1 MSDKTEHPPLPEAF
15 AALGVRNSIL
25 RGLADMGFTEPSEIQ
40 QLLIPV
46 AMTGVDI
53 LGQARTGTGKTAA
66 FGIPVLCRIERGVS
80 VQCLILTPTR
90 ELAVQVSEDMRR
102 YAKHTP
108 IKVVAVYG
116 GQKIQGDIKALHG
129 NPEVVIGTPGR
140 VIDLL
145 DRGLLRLE
153 NIRFIVLDEV
163 DRMLDIGFR
172 EDIRNILSRLK
183 GMRRTQMQVGRDG
196 HSQRPAR
203 ESDRQRDEVKAA
215 EAELFVEHTGTE
227 GGDRAI
233 DTGVAPTSLEPD
245 APAPEVEDDDDSY
258 IEPARIGHQTIFV
271 SATFTEEIERLARRY
286 MKEPVEKLI
295 APGAD
300 EKPTVDKVEQFY
312 LSAEP
317 WDKYKLLRKLLQRE
331 QPELAIIFCRTKHG
345 AEKLAKNLDMDGI
358 SCREIH
364 GNLAQNKRDSVMK
377 GFKAGKFDVL
387 VATDLASRGIDV
399 AGVSHIINYDVPED
413 PDIYVH
419 RIGRT
424 ARMGAVGKAFMFVT
438 KEQGYELTRIENTI
452 NMVIPQDTVEGFV
465 ARPPPNELPPAA
477 PKPADP
483 TKPPEPDKSTMRL
496 GAKLPSRRRRR

>member
-25 RGLADMGFTEPSEIQ
+25 KGLAEINFTTPSEIQ

-46 AMTGVDI
+46 ALTGVDI

-66 FGIPVLCRIERGVS
+66 FGIPVLCRVERQVP

-90 ELAVQVSEDMRR
+90 ELAVQVSEDLKRF
-102 YAKHTP
+102 AKHTP
-108 IKVVAVYG
+108 IKVVSVYG

-129 NPEVVIGTPGR
+129 KPEIVVGTPGR

-145 DRGLLRLE
+145 DRRLLTLE

-183 GMRRTQMQVGRDG
+183 GMRRQAAQP
-196 HSQRPAR
+196 SA
-203 ESDRQRDEVKAA
+203 DEVKAP
-215 EAELFVEHTGTE
+215 EGEPSVEQAGDTE
-227 GGDRAI
+227 EPLPPM
-233 DTGVAPTSLEPD
+233 PT
-245 APAPEVEDDDDSY
+245 
-258 IEPARIGHQTIFV
+258 GHQTIFV

-286 MKEPVEKLI
+286 MKEPVEKLV

-300 EKPTVDKVEQFY
+300 EKPTVEKVEQFY

-317 WDKYKLLRKLLQRE
+317 WDKHKLLRLLLERE
-331 QPELAIIFCRTKHG
+331 KPELAIIFCRTKHG
-345 AEKLAKNLDMDGI
+345 AEKLGKNLTHDGF

-377 GFKAGKFDVL
+377 GFKHGKFNIL

-399 AGVSHIINYDVPED
+399 SGVTHVINYDIPED

-419 RIGRT
+419 RVGRT
-424 ARMGAVGKAFMFVT
+424 ARMGTTGKAYTFVT
-438 KEQGYELTRIENTI
+438 REQGDELTRIENVI
-452 NMVIPQDTVEGFV
+452 NMVIPVEKVDGFV
-465 ARPPPNELPPAA
+465 PRPPPEKAPAFVSPPKSEAEA
-477 PKPADP
+477 P
-483 TKPPEPDKSTMRL
+483 KPPEPDKNTMRL
-496 GAKLPSRRRRR
+496 GAKLPARRRRR

>member
-15 AALGVRNSIL
+15 KALGVRNSIL
-25 RGLADMGFTEPSEIQ
+25 KGLAEIGYETPSEIQ

-66 FGIPVLCRIERGVS
+66 FGIPVLCRLERGIHT
-80 VQCLILTPTR
+80 QCLILTPTR
-90 ELAVQVSEDMRR
+90 ELAVQVSEDLRR

-108 IKVVAVYG
+108 IKITAVYG
-116 GQKIQGDIKALHG
+116 GQKIQGDIKALGHH
-129 NPEVVIGTPGR
+129 PEVIVGTPGR

-145 DRGLLRLE
+145 DRRLLKLE

-183 GMRRTQMQVGRDG
+183 GMRRQESGG
-196 HSQRPAR
+196 AAQRT
-203 ESDRQRDEVKAA
+203 QRDEVKAQ
-215 EAELFVEHTGTE
+215 EADLFVEHTGTE

-233 DTGVAPTSLEPD
+233 DTGHSEESFREEKTAAGS
-245 APAPEVEDDDDSY
+245 ASG
-258 IEPARIGHQTIFV
+258 GHQTIFV

-286 MKEPVEKLI
+286 MKEPVEKLV

-300 EKPTVDKVEQFY
+300 EKPTVDKVEQYY

-317 WDKYKLLRKLLQRE
+317 WDKPKLIRMLLQRE
-331 QPELAIIFCRTKHG
+331 KPELAIVFTRTKHG
-345 AEKLAKNLDMDGI
+345 AEKLAKNLTHDGI

-377 GFKAGKFDVL
+377 GFKAGKFHVL

-399 AGVSHIINYDVPED
+399 HNITHVINYDIPED

-424 ARMGAVGKAFMFVT
+424 ARMGANGKAYTFVT
-438 KEQGYELTRIENTI
+438 KEQGDELTRIENTI
-452 NMVIPQDTVEGFV
+452 NMVIPVETVEGFV
-465 ARPPPNELPPAA
+465 PRPPPEKAPMFPPNPNPPAE
-477 PKPADP
+477 KPS
-483 TKPPEPDKSTMRL
+483 EPAKNSMRL
-496 GAKLPSRRRRR
+496 GAKLPARRRRR

>member
-15 AALGVRNSIL
+15 QALGVRNSIL
-25 RGLADMGFTEPSEIQ
+25 KGLADIGFEKPSEIQ

-46 AMTGVDI
+46 ALTGVDI

-66 FGIPVLCRIERGVS
+66 FGIPVLCRIERGIHT
-80 VQCLILTPTR
+80 QCLILTPTR
-90 ELAVQVSEDMRR
+90 ELAVQVSEDLRR
-102 YAKHTP
+102 YAQHTP
-108 IKVVAVYG
+108 IKITAVYG
-116 GQKIQGDIKALHG
+116 GQKIQGDIKALGHH
-129 NPEVVIGTPGR
+129 PEVIVGTPGR

-145 DRGLLRLE
+145 DRRLLKLE

-183 GMRRTQMQVGRDG
+183 GMRR
-196 HSQRPAR
+196 AN
-203 ESDRQRDEVKAA
+203 ES
-215 EAELFVEHTGTE
+215 
-227 GGDRAI
+227 
-233 DTGVAPTSLEPD
+233 
-245 APAPEVEDDDDSY
+245 APAPAPAGDGAEAVAESEDEKPYAIS
-258 IEPARIGHQTIFV
+258 AGHQTIFV

-286 MKEPVEKLI
+286 MKEPVEKLV

-300 EKPTVDKVEQFY
+300 EKPTVDKVEQYY

-317 WDKYKLLRKLLQRE
+317 WDKPKLIRMLLQRE
-331 QPELAIIFCRTKHG
+331 KPELAIVFTRTKHG
-345 AEKLAKNLDMDGI
+345 AEKLAKNLTHDGI

-377 GFKAGKFDVL
+377 GFKTGKFHVL

-399 AGVSHIINYDVPED
+399 QNVTHVINYDIPED

-424 ARMGAVGKAFMFVT
+424 ARMGAGGKAYTFVT
-438 KEQGYELTRIENTI
+438 KEQGDELTRIENTI
-452 NMVIPQDTVEGFV
+452 NMVIPVETVEGFV
-465 ARPPPNELPPAA
+465 PRPPPEKAPMFPPNPNPPAE
-477 PKPADP
+477 KPA
-483 TKPPEPDKSTMRL
+483 EPAKNSMRL
-496 GAKLPSRRRRR
+496 GAKLPARRRRR

>member
-25 RGLADMGFTEPSEIQ
+25 KGLADIGFEKPSEIQ

-66 FGIPVLCRIERGVS
+66 FGIPVLCRVEAGTGT
-80 VQCLILTPTR
+80 QCLILTPTR
-90 ELAVQVSEDMRR
+90 ELAVQVSEDLRR
-102 YAKHTP
+102 FAHFTP
-108 IKVVAVYG
+108 VKVVAVYG
-116 GQKIQGDIKALHG
+116 GQKIQGDIKALSH
-129 NPEVVIGTPGR
+129 NPEVVVGTPGR

-145 DRGLLRLE
+145 DRGLLKLSG
-153 NIRFIVLDEV
+153 IRFIVLDEV

-183 GMRRTQMQVGRDG
+183 GMRRE
-196 HSQRPAR
+196 SQPAPQ
-203 ESDRQRDEVKAA
+203 RQAVKAM
-215 EAELFVEHTGTE
+215 EADLLVEHTGD
-227 GGDRAI
+227 GGGNRAI
-233 DTGVAPTSLEPD
+233 DQGSAALEGDD
-245 APAPEVEDDDDSY
+245 AKINSPQA
-258 IEPARIGHQTIFV
+258 GHQTIFV

-286 MKEPVEKLI
+286 MREPVEKLV

-300 EKPTVDKVEQFY
+300 EKPTVDKVEQYY

-317 WDKYKLLRKLLQRE
+317 WDKYKLLRLLLKRE
-331 QPELAIIFCRTKHG
+331 QPDLAIIFMRTKHG
-345 AEKLAKNLDMDGI
+345 AEKLAKNLTHDGI

-364 GNLAQNKRDSVMK
+364 GNLAQNKRDAVMK
-377 GFKAGKFDVL
+377 GFKGGKFDVL

-413 PDIYVH
+413 PEVYVH

-424 ARMGAVGKAFMFVT
+424 ARMGAGGKAYMFIT
-438 KEQGYELTRIENTI
+438 KEQGDELTKIENTI
-452 NMVIPQDTVEGFV
+452 NMVIPVDTVEGFV
-465 ARPPPNELPPAA
+465 PRPPPEKAPMFAPNPNPPAQKA
-477 PKPADP
+477 
-483 TKPPEPDKSTMRL
+483 PEPDKNSMRL

>member
-25 RGLADMGFTEPSEIQ
+25 KGLADIGFTQPSEIQ
-40 QLLIPV
+40 QLLIPR
-46 AMTGVDI
+46 ALAGVDI

-66 FGIPVLCRIERGVS
+66 FGIPVLCRVDRGGLT
-80 VQCLILTPTR
+80 QCLILTPTR
-90 ELAVQVSEDMRR
+90 ELAVQVSEDLRR
-102 YAKHTP
+102 YASHTP
-108 IKVVAVYG
+108 IKVIAVYG
-116 GQKIQGDIKALHG
+116 GQKIQGDIKALQG
-129 NPEVVIGTPGR
+129 RPEVVVGTPGR

-145 DRGLLRLE
+145 DRGLLKL
-153 NIRFIVLDEV
+153 NDIRFIVLDEV

-183 GMRRTQMQVGRDG
+183 GMRRQAPGDKSKGQGF
-196 HSQRPAR
+196 R
-203 ESDRQRDEVKAA
+203 ETERDEVKAL
-215 EAELFVEHTGTE
+215 EADLFVDYTGTE
-227 GGDRAI
+227 GGNRAI
-233 DTGVAPTSLEPD
+233 DTGHSANGEDSAPKAHP
-245 APAPEVEDDDDSY
+245 P
-258 IEPARIGHQTIFV
+258 GHQTIFV

-300 EKPTVDKVEQFY
+300 EKPTVDKVEQYY

-317 WDKYKLLRKLLQRE
+317 WDKYKLLRLLLKRE

-345 AEKLAKNLDMDGI
+345 AEKLAKNLHHDGI

-377 GFKAGKFDVL
+377 GFKGGKFDVL

-399 AGVSHIINYDVPED
+399 SGITHIINYDVPED

-424 ARMGAVGKAFMFVT
+424 ARMGAGGKAYMFVT
-438 KEQGYELTRIENTI
+438 REQGDELTRIENTI
-452 NMVIPQDTVEGFV
+452 NMVIPVDTVEGFV
-465 ARPPPNELPPAA
+465 PRPPPERAPMFPPNPNSASGTGPGGQPGATAAAA
-477 PKPADP
+477 PDKPA
-483 TKPPEPDKSTMRL
+483 EPDKNSMRL